1 MKKKMAVIL
10 SLVLACSMSMDVM
23 AVGSPQTSEEQVTEV
38 VITTPADQTVVET
51 VKGEDIIISD
61 PAVSVTDAAVE
72 ENSKLMHSQSVGA
85 VGERSAV
92 TENTQFLDSTGAV
105 VDPKA
110 VKLVIEPAVLEQTK
124 ELTEDLA
131 KAINKG
137 TVSLDCFNEKSA
149 MALRDSYGKLN
160 ILKAAYISLQDEKG
174 NLLSH
179 NGSIAPA
186 FIENDLVG
194 EDVKNESGT
203 VSGLRGESVSW
214 KQDDV
219 LRNQRLEPGET
230 IQALYRVPGTNRW
243 VALPTVVKNGVV
255 SVAFPSFSGKIEVIF
270 VVSKGLT
277 LKTVHEEKVVAP
289 AG

>member
-10 SLVLACSMSMDVM
+10 SLVLACSMSMNVI
-23 AVGSPQTSEEQVTEV
+23 AAGSPQTSEEQVSDI
-38 VITTPADQTVVET
+38 VISTPADNAGQDV

-61 PAVSVTDAAVE
+61 PAVSVTDAATE
-72 ENSKLMHSQSVGA
+72 ATGKLMQTQDVGA
-85 VGERSAV
+85 SSERSAV
-92 TENTQFLDSTGAV
+92 SENTQFQDAAGKIVDSNS
-105 VDPKA
+105 
-110 VKLVIEPAVLEQTK
+110 VKLVIEPAVIEQTK
-124 ELTEDLA
+124 VLTENLA
-131 KAINKG
+131 KAINNGKVG
-137 TVSLDCFNEKSA
+137 LGYFNEKSA
-149 MALRDSYGKLN
+149 KSLRDSYGKLN
-160 ILKAAYISLQDEKG
+160 ILKAVYVSLQDEKG

-194 EDVKNESGT
+194 ADVKNEAGV
-203 VSGLRGESVSW
+203 VSGLRGESVTW

-230 IQALYRVPGTNRW
+230 IQALYRVPGTDQW
-243 VALPTVVKNGVV
+243 IALPTAVKNGVV
-255 SVAFPSFSGKIEVIF
+255 AVAFPPFSGKIEVIF

-277 LKTVHEEKVVAP
+277 LKASDAKKVVAP